1 MKQEEEDNRRK
12 QAEEAEQ
19 KAKEAEEADKRRAKE
34 AQDMAKAEL
43 IKQQERDLL
52 DTRS

>member
-19 KAKEAEEADKRRAKE
+19 KAKEAEEAEKRRAKE
-34 AQDMAKAEL
+34 AHDMAKAEL
-43 IKQQERDLL
+43 IK
-52 DTRS
+52 